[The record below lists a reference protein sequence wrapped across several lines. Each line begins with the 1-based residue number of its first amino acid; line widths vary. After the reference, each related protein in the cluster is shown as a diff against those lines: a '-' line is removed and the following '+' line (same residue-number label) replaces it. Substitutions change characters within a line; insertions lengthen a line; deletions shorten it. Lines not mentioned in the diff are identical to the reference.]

1 MGIAVFT
8 KGAIIE
14 TPNNMKVIVIDSY
27 ALDAKNIKIIAVAED
42 FDICILKYNL
52 DTNKYSIEI
61 YYDTIQIVAKLR
73 KF

>member
-1 MGIAVFT
+1 METKVFA

-14 TPNNMKVIVIDSY
+14 IPNNNTAIVIDSY
-27 ALDAKNIKIIAVAED
+27 ALDAKNIRVIAVAED

-52 DTNKYSIEI
+52 DTGKYSMETC
-61 YYDTIQIVAKLR
+61 YDTIQLVAKLR

>member
-1 MGIAVFT
+1 MRIAIFT
-8 KGAIIE
+8 KVAIIE
-14 TPNNMKVIVIDSY
+14 TPNNIKVVVIDSY

-61 YYDTIQIVAKLR
+61 CYDTIQIVAKLR

>member
-1 MGIAVFT
+1 MKIAVFT

-14 TPNNMKVIVIDSY
+14 TPNNNTVIVIDYYS
-27 ALDAKNIKIIAVAED
+27 LDAKNIRIIAVAED

-52 DTNKYSIEI
+52 DTNKYSIETC
-61 YYDTIQIVAKLR
+61 YNTIQMVAKLR

>member
-1 MGIAVFT
+1 MEIAVFT
-8 KGAIIE
+8 KGAIIK

-61 YYDTIQIVAKLR
+61 CYDTIQIVAKLR

>member
-8 KGAIIE
+8 KGAIIK

-61 YYDTIQIVAKLR
+61 CYDTIQIVAKLR

>member
-1 MGIAVFT
+1 MRIAIFT

-61 YYDTIQIVAKLR
+61 CYDTIQIVAKLR